1 MNKVNYHHEKQRYS
15 IRKYAFGAASVL
27 IGCAYMANAQVAH
40 ADQTTAAPVAE
51 STTTST
57 NVAPTQPATTVDT
70 TTQSQPST
78 VAQTAPSTTEST
90 TSTQPRASAVSDSVT
105 PASSS
110 TDVTKTVVVTYPD
123 GSTDEVQVHYTVAG
137 QTDADKNEPT
147 VRTQTVRQGQTPTAD
162 SFITNKDSL
171 PAGTTYSFKDDSAL
185 KTETPA
191 TTPTSTKPTETP
203 VTTPT
208 TTKPSDSETVKTP
221 EKAETPTATT
231 TKDDTSK
238 EESKTPEEPVKDKVV
253 KEVITGPEL
262 PASGRYTFTE
272 KTAVYTTPSTNSSV
286 SFYFNKG
293 NQVNYDKV
301 LDAENARW
309 ISYVSYSGIRRYAKV
324 GELTKVLE
332 EVTEPESTETSK
344 NRKPQSAT
352 GTYVFQDTAQVR
364 NDPKLSS
371 PVQFE
376 FRKGDRVNYDKVLT
390 SDDYNW
396 ISYVSYSGIRRYVS
410 LNKVEKATVDTPKT
424 QTPQKE
430 ESKPATTTKSEA
442 SILPANGTYI
452 FTDKADVRNDPK
464 LSSPVQFEFRKGDR
478 VNYDKVLTSDDYNWI
493 SYVSYS
499 GIRRYVSL
507 NKVEK
512 ATVDT
517 PKTQTPQK
525 EESKPATTTKSEAS
539 ILPANGTYIFTDK
552 ADVRNDPKLSSPVQ
566 FEFRKGDR
574 VNYDKVLTSDDYNWI
589 SYVSYSGTRRY
600 VALNKVEKTSA
611 ETSQKEEAKSTTL
624 MEEVKPSLPSSGK
637 YTFTNT
643 VEVHNEAKLSSP
655 VQFEFKKGESVN
667 YDKALV
673 ADDYSWIS
681 YVSYSGIRRY
691 VALNKVGQDTPKAEA
706 TASKPSVV
714 TGNIKVEN
722 VTAKGFDVVVSNVS
736 DTQGVKAVKVPVWSS
751 QGGQDDI
758 IWYDATKQNSGD
770 YKVAVKISDHKNNTG
785 EYNAHL
791 YYVQN
796 DGSLKGIAATRT
808 TVVGEST
815 TETTSN
821 KVTSNGS
828 YYSIKGKYDDIIIA
842 NKKYPLSPS
851 YNPGEDATAKA
862 AFVRLRNDMINQGF
876 NVGHAYSG
884 FRSYDTQKTL
894 YQNYA
899 NRDGYAAAD
908 RYSARA
914 GYSEHQTGL
923 AYDLTDRSG
932 NLLEDKTATDW
943 LNNNAYKYGFVVRYQ
958 PGKESVTGY
967 MPEAWH
973 IRYIGKEAKEVYES
987 GKSLEEYFGFD
998 GGDYT
1003 NTTSSSTANTSTTT
1017 SLTQRGTYHFTSRS
1031 SIKAEPKV
1039 SSPELAYYDAGNSV
1053 NYDKVL
1059 TADGH
1064 QWISYIA
1071 YSGSRRYIAVS

>member
-1 MNKVNYHHEKQRYS
+1 MNKVHYHHEKQRYS

-27 IGCAYMANAQVAH
+27 IGCAYMANVQVAH
-40 ADQTTAAPVAE
+40 ADQATAAPVAE

-57 NVAPTQPATTVDT
+57 NVAPTQPATKVDT

-78 VAQTAPSTTEST
+78 VAQTAPSTTKNT
-90 TSTQPRASAVSDSVT
+90 TSTQPRASAVSESVT

-137 QTDADKNEPT
+137 QTDADNNEPT
-147 VRTQTVRQGQTPTAD
+147 VRTQTVSQGQTPTAD

-272 KTAVYTTPSTNSSV
+272 MTAVYTTPSTNSSV

-293 NQVNYDKV
+293 NQVNYDKI

-396 ISYVSYSGIRRYVS
+396 ISYVSYSGIRRYVA
-410 LNKVEKATVDTPKT
+410 LNKVEKATVDTIKT

-442 SILPANGTYI
+442 ST
-452 FTDKADVRNDPK
+452 
-464 LSSPVQFEFRKGDR
+464 
-478 VNYDKVLTSDDYNWI
+478 
-493 SYVSYS
+493 
-499 GIRRYVSL
+499 
-507 NKVEK
+507 
-512 ATVDT
+512 
-517 PKTQTPQK
+517 
-525 EESKPATTTKSEAS
+525 
-539 ILPANGTYIFTDK
+539 LPANGTYIFTDK

-611 ETSQKEEAKSTTL
+611 ETSQKEEAKSTTSTK
-624 MEEVKPSLPSSGK
+624 EVKPSLPSSGK

-673 ADDYSWIS
+673 ADDYNWIS

-808 TVVGEST
+808 TVAGEST

-1017 SLTQRGTYHFTSRS
+1017 SLAQRGTYHFTSRS

>member
-376 FRKGDRVNYDKVLT
+376 FRKGDRVYYDKVLT
-390 SDDYNW
+390 FDDYNW

-410 LNKVEKATVDTPKT
+410 LNKVEKARVDTPKT

-442 SILPANGTYI
+442 STLPANGTYI
-452 FTDKADVRNDPK
+452 FTDKADVRNDAK
-464 LSSPVQFEFRKGDR
+464 
-478 VNYDKVLTSDDYNWI
+478 I
-493 SYVSYS
+493 
-499 GIRRYVSL
+499 
-507 NKVEK
+507 
-512 ATVDT
+512 
-517 PKTQTPQK
+517 
-525 EESKPATTTKSEAS
+525 
-539 ILPANGTYIFTDK
+539 
-552 ADVRNDPKLSSPVQ
+552 SSPVQ

-624 MEEVKPSLPSSGK
+624 MKEVKPSLPSSGK

-808 TVVGEST
+808 TVAGEST

-923 AYDLTDRSG
+923 VYDLTDRSG

>member
-1 MNKVNYHHEKQRYS
+1 
-15 IRKYAFGAASVL
+15 
-27 IGCAYMANAQVAH
+27 MANAQVAH

-396 ISYVSYSGIRRYVS
+396 ISYVSYSG
-410 LNKVEKATVDTPKT
+410 
-424 QTPQKE
+424 
-430 ESKPATTTKSEA
+430 
-442 SILPANGTYI
+442 
-452 FTDKADVRNDPK
+452 
-464 LSSPVQFEFRKGDR
+464 
-478 VNYDKVLTSDDYNWI
+478 
-493 SYVSYS
+493 
-499 GIRRYVSL
+499 
-507 NKVEK
+507 
-512 ATVDT
+512 
-517 PKTQTPQK
+517 
-525 EESKPATTTKSEAS
+525 
-539 ILPANGTYIFTDK
+539 
-552 ADVRNDPKLSSPVQ
+552 
-566 FEFRKGDR
+566 
-574 VNYDKVLTSDDYNWI
+574 
-589 SYVSYSGTRRY
+589 TRRY

-624 MEEVKPSLPSSGK
+624 MKEVKPSLPSSGK

-808 TVVGEST
+808 TVAGEST

>member
-57 NVAPTQPATTVDT
+57 NVAPTQPATKVDT

-78 VAQTAPSTTEST
+78 VAQTAPSTTENT
-90 TSTQPRASAVSDSVT
+90 TSTQPRASAVSESVT

-137 QTDADKNEPT
+137 QTDADNNEPT
-147 VRTQTVRQGQTPTAD
+147 VRTQTVSQGQTPTAD

-272 KTAVYTTPSTNSSV
+272 MTAVYTTPSTNSSV

-293 NQVNYDKV
+293 NQVNYDKI

-410 LNKVEKATVDTPKT
+410 LNKVEKATVDTTKT

-442 SILPANGTYI
+442 STLPANGTYI
-452 FTDKADVRNDPK
+452 FTDKADVRNDAK
-464 LSSPVQFEFRKGDR
+464 
-478 VNYDKVLTSDDYNWI
+478 I
-493 SYVSYS
+493 
-499 GIRRYVSL
+499 
-507 NKVEK
+507 
-512 ATVDT
+512 
-517 PKTQTPQK
+517 
-525 EESKPATTTKSEAS
+525 
-539 ILPANGTYIFTDK
+539 
-552 ADVRNDPKLSSPVQ
+552 SSPVQ

-611 ETSQKEEAKSTTL
+611 ETSQKEEAKSTTSTK
-624 MEEVKPSLPSSGK
+624 EVKPSLPSSGK

-673 ADDYSWIS
+673 ADDYNWIS

-796 DGSLKGIAATRT
+796 DGSLKGIATTRT
-808 TVVGEST
+808 TVAGEST

-828 YYSIKGKYDDIIIA
+828 YYSLKGKYDDIIIA

-1017 SLTQRGTYHFTSRS
+1017 SLAQRGTYHFTSRS

>member
-499 GIRRYVSL
+499 G
-507 NKVEK
+507 
-512 ATVDT
+512 
-517 PKTQTPQK
+517 
-525 EESKPATTTKSEAS
+525 
-539 ILPANGTYIFTDK
+539 
-552 ADVRNDPKLSSPVQ
+552 
-566 FEFRKGDR
+566 
-574 VNYDKVLTSDDYNWI
+574 
-589 SYVSYSGTRRY
+589 TRRY

-624 MEEVKPSLPSSGK
+624 MKEVKPSLPSSGK

-808 TVVGEST
+808 TVAGEST

>member
-272 KTAVYTTPSTNSSV
+272 KTAVYTTPSTNSSI

-376 FRKGDRVNYDKVLT
+376 FRKGDRVYYDKVLT
-390 SDDYNW
+390 FDDYNW

-442 SILPANGTYI
+442 STLPANGTYI
-452 FTDKADVRNDPK
+452 FTDKADVRNDAK
-464 LSSPVQFEFRKGDR
+464 
-478 VNYDKVLTSDDYNWI
+478 I
-493 SYVSYS
+493 
-499 GIRRYVSL
+499 
-507 NKVEK
+507 
-512 ATVDT
+512 
-517 PKTQTPQK
+517 
-525 EESKPATTTKSEAS
+525 
-539 ILPANGTYIFTDK
+539 
-552 ADVRNDPKLSSPVQ
+552 SSPVQ

-624 MEEVKPSLPSSGK
+624 MKEVKPSLPSSGK

-808 TVVGEST
+808 TVAGEST

-1017 SLTQRGTYHFTSRS
+1017 SLTQRGTYHSTSRS

>member
-1 MNKVNYHHEKQRYS
+1 MNKVHYHHEKQRYS

-27 IGCAYMANAQVAH
+27 IGCAYMANVQVAH
-40 ADQTTAAPVAE
+40 ADQATAAPVAE

-57 NVAPTQPATTVDT
+57 NVAPTQPATKVDT

-78 VAQTAPSTTEST
+78 VAQTAPSTTENT
-90 TSTQPRASAVSDSVT
+90 TSTQPRASAVSESVT

-137 QTDADKNEPT
+137 QTDADNNEPT
-147 VRTQTVRQGQTPTAD
+147 VRTQTVSQGQTPTAD

-272 KTAVYTTPSTNSSV
+272 MTAVYTTPSTNSSV

-293 NQVNYDKV
+293 NQVNYDKI

-396 ISYVSYSGIRRYVS
+396 ISYVSYSGIRRYVA
-410 LNKVEKATVDTPKT
+410 LNKVEKATVDTIKT

-442 SILPANGTYI
+442 STLPANGTYI
-452 FTDKADVRNDPK
+452 FTDKADVRNDAK
-464 LSSPVQFEFRKGDR
+464 
-478 VNYDKVLTSDDYNWI
+478 I
-493 SYVSYS
+493 
-499 GIRRYVSL
+499 
-507 NKVEK
+507 
-512 ATVDT
+512 
-517 PKTQTPQK
+517 
-525 EESKPATTTKSEAS
+525 
-539 ILPANGTYIFTDK
+539 
-552 ADVRNDPKLSSPVQ
+552 SSPVQ

-611 ETSQKEEAKSTTL
+611 ETSQKEEAKSTTSTK
-624 MEEVKPSLPSSGK
+624 EVKPSLPSSGK

-673 ADDYSWIS
+673 ADDYNWIS

-770 YKVAVKISDHKNNTG
+770 YKVAVKISAHKNNTG

-796 DGSLKGIAATRT
+796 DGSLKGIATTRT
-808 TVVGEST
+808 TVAGEST

-828 YYSIKGKYDDIIIA
+828 YYSLKGKYDDIIIA

-1017 SLTQRGTYHFTSRS
+1017 SLAQRGTYHFTSRS

-1071 YSGSRRYIAVS
+1071 YSGSRRYIAVR

>member
-1 MNKVNYHHEKQRYS
+1 M
-15 IRKYAFGAASVL
+15 
-27 IGCAYMANAQVAH
+27 
-40 ADQTTAAPVAE
+40 
-51 STTTST
+51 
-57 NVAPTQPATTVDT
+57 
-70 TTQSQPST
+70 
-78 VAQTAPSTTEST
+78 
-90 TSTQPRASAVSDSVT
+90 
-105 PASSS
+105 
-110 TDVTKTVVVTYPD
+110 
-123 GSTDEVQVHYTVAG
+123 
-137 QTDADKNEPT
+137 
-147 VRTQTVRQGQTPTAD
+147 
-162 SFITNKDSL
+162 
-171 PAGTTYSFKDDSAL
+171 
-185 KTETPA
+185 
-191 TTPTSTKPTETP
+191 
-203 VTTPT
+203 
-208 TTKPSDSETVKTP
+208 
-221 EKAETPTATT
+221 
-231 TKDDTSK
+231 
-238 EESKTPEEPVKDKVV
+238 
-253 KEVITGPEL
+253 
-262 PASGRYTFTE
+262 
-272 KTAVYTTPSTNSSV
+272 
-286 SFYFNKG
+286 
-293 NQVNYDKV
+293 
-301 LDAENARW
+301 
-309 ISYVSYSGIRRYAKV
+309 
-324 GELTKVLE
+324 
-332 EVTEPESTETSK
+332 
-344 NRKPQSAT
+344 
-352 GTYVFQDTAQVR
+352 
-364 NDPKLSS
+364 
-371 PVQFE
+371 
-376 FRKGDRVNYDKVLT
+376 
-390 SDDYNW
+390 
-396 ISYVSYSGIRRYVS
+396 
-410 LNKVEKATVDTPKT
+410 
-424 QTPQKE
+424 
-430 ESKPATTTKSEA
+430 
-442 SILPANGTYI
+442 
-452 FTDKADVRNDPK
+452 
-464 LSSPVQFEFRKGDR
+464 
-478 VNYDKVLTSDDYNWI
+478 
-493 SYVSYS
+493 
-499 GIRRYVSL
+499 
-507 NKVEK
+507 
-512 ATVDT
+512 
-517 PKTQTPQK
+517 
-525 EESKPATTTKSEAS
+525 
-539 ILPANGTYIFTDK
+539 
-552 ADVRNDPKLSSPVQ
+552 
-566 FEFRKGDR
+566 
-574 VNYDKVLTSDDYNWI
+574 
-589 SYVSYSGTRRY
+589 
-600 VALNKVEKTSA
+600 
-611 ETSQKEEAKSTTL
+611 
-624 MEEVKPSLPSSGK
+624 
-637 YTFTNT
+637 
-643 VEVHNEAKLSSP
+643 
-655 VQFEFKKGESVN
+655 
-667 YDKALV
+667 
-673 ADDYSWIS
+673 
-681 YVSYSGIRRY
+681 
-691 VALNKVGQDTPKAEA
+691 GQDTPKAEA

-808 TVVGEST
+808 TVAGEST

>member
-293 NQVNYDKV
+293 NQVNYNKV

-352 GTYVFQDTAQVR
+352 GTYIFQDTAQVR

-376 FRKGDRVNYDKVLT
+376 FRKGDRVYYDKVLT

-442 SILPANGTYI
+442 STLPANGTYI
-452 FTDKADVRNDPK
+452 FTDKADVRNDAK
-464 LSSPVQFEFRKGDR
+464 
-478 VNYDKVLTSDDYNWI
+478 I
-493 SYVSYS
+493 
-499 GIRRYVSL
+499 
-507 NKVEK
+507 
-512 ATVDT
+512 
-517 PKTQTPQK
+517 
-525 EESKPATTTKSEAS
+525 
-539 ILPANGTYIFTDK
+539 
-552 ADVRNDPKLSSPVQ
+552 SSPVQ

-624 MEEVKPSLPSSGK
+624 MKEVKPSLPSSGK

-808 TVVGEST
+808 TVAGEST

-899 NRDGYAAAD
+899 NRDGHAAAD

-987 GKSLEEYFGFD
+987 GKSLEEYFDFD

>member
-396 ISYVSYSGIRRYVS
+396 ISYVSYSG
-410 LNKVEKATVDTPKT
+410 
-424 QTPQKE
+424 
-430 ESKPATTTKSEA
+430 
-442 SILPANGTYI
+442 
-452 FTDKADVRNDPK
+452 
-464 LSSPVQFEFRKGDR
+464 
-478 VNYDKVLTSDDYNWI
+478 
-493 SYVSYS
+493 
-499 GIRRYVSL
+499 
-507 NKVEK
+507 
-512 ATVDT
+512 
-517 PKTQTPQK
+517 
-525 EESKPATTTKSEAS
+525 
-539 ILPANGTYIFTDK
+539 
-552 ADVRNDPKLSSPVQ
+552 
-566 FEFRKGDR
+566 
-574 VNYDKVLTSDDYNWI
+574 
-589 SYVSYSGTRRY
+589 TRRY

-808 TVVGEST
+808 TVAGEST

>member
-442 SILPANGTYI
+442 ST
-452 FTDKADVRNDPK
+452 
-464 LSSPVQFEFRKGDR
+464 
-478 VNYDKVLTSDDYNWI
+478 
-493 SYVSYS
+493 
-499 GIRRYVSL
+499 
-507 NKVEK
+507 
-512 ATVDT
+512 
-517 PKTQTPQK
+517 
-525 EESKPATTTKSEAS
+525 
-539 ILPANGTYIFTDK
+539 LPANGTYIFTDK

-808 TVVGEST
+808 TVAGEST

>member
-1 MNKVNYHHEKQRYS
+1 
-15 IRKYAFGAASVL
+15 
-27 IGCAYMANAQVAH
+27 MANAQVAH

-57 NVAPTQPATTVDT
+57 NVSPTQPATTVDT

-376 FRKGDRVNYDKVLT
+376 FRKGDRVY
-390 SDDYNW
+390 
-396 ISYVSYSGIRRYVS
+396 
-410 LNKVEKATVDTPKT
+410 
-424 QTPQKE
+424 
-430 ESKPATTTKSEA
+430 
-442 SILPANGTYI
+442 
-452 FTDKADVRNDPK
+452 
-464 LSSPVQFEFRKGDR
+464 
-478 VNYDKVLTSDDYNWI
+478 
-493 SYVSYS
+493 
-499 GIRRYVSL
+499 
-507 NKVEK
+507 
-512 ATVDT
+512 
-517 PKTQTPQK
+517 
-525 EESKPATTTKSEAS
+525 
-539 ILPANGTYIFTDK
+539 
-552 ADVRNDPKLSSPVQ
+552 
-566 FEFRKGDR
+566 
-574 VNYDKVLTSDDYNWI
+574 YDKVLTSDDYNWI

-624 MEEVKPSLPSSGK
+624 MKEVKPSLPSSGK

-808 TVVGEST
+808 TVAGEST

-899 NRDGYAAAD
+899 NRDGHAAAD

-987 GKSLEEYFGFD
+987 GKSLEEYFDFD

>member
-1 MNKVNYHHEKQRYS
+1 MNKVHYHHEKQRYS
-15 IRKYAFGAASVL
+15 IRKFAFGAASVL
-27 IGCAYMANAQVAH
+27 IGCAYMANVQVAH
-40 ADQTTAAPVAE
+40 ADQATAAPVAE

-57 NVAPTQPATTVDT
+57 NVAPTQPATKVDT

-78 VAQTAPSTTEST
+78 VAQTAPSTTENT
-90 TSTQPRASAVSDSVT
+90 TSTQPRASAVSESVT

-137 QTDADKNEPT
+137 QTDADNNEPT
-147 VRTQTVRQGQTPTAD
+147 VRTQTVSQGQTPTAD

-272 KTAVYTTPSTNSSV
+272 MTAVYTTPSTNSSV

-293 NQVNYDKV
+293 NQVNYDKI

-396 ISYVSYSGIRRYVS
+396 ISYVSYSGIRRYVA
-410 LNKVEKATVDTPKT
+410 LNKVEKATVDTIKT

-442 SILPANGTYI
+442 STLPANGTYI
-452 FTDKADVRNDPK
+452 FTDKVDVRNDAK
-464 LSSPVQFEFRKGDR
+464 
-478 VNYDKVLTSDDYNWI
+478 I
-493 SYVSYS
+493 
-499 GIRRYVSL
+499 
-507 NKVEK
+507 
-512 ATVDT
+512 
-517 PKTQTPQK
+517 
-525 EESKPATTTKSEAS
+525 
-539 ILPANGTYIFTDK
+539 
-552 ADVRNDPKLSSPVQ
+552 SSPVQ

-611 ETSQKEEAKSTTL
+611 ETSQKEEAKSTTSTK
-624 MEEVKPSLPSSGK
+624 EVKPSLPSSGK

-673 ADDYSWIS
+673 ADDYNWIS

-808 TVVGEST
+808 TVAGEST

-1017 SLTQRGTYHFTSRS
+1017 SLAQRGTYHFTSRS

>member
-376 FRKGDRVNYDKVLT
+376 FRKGDRVYYDKVLT

-442 SILPANGTYI
+442 STLPANGTYI
-452 FTDKADVRNDPK
+452 FTDKADVRNDAK
-464 LSSPVQFEFRKGDR
+464 ISSPVQFEFRKD
-478 VNYDKVLTSDDYNWI
+478 
-493 SYVSYS
+493 
-499 GIRRYVSL
+499 
-507 NKVEK
+507 
-512 ATVDT
+512 
-517 PKTQTPQK
+517 
-525 EESKPATTTKSEAS
+525 
-539 ILPANGTYIFTDK
+539 
-552 ADVRNDPKLSSPVQ
+552 
-566 FEFRKGDR
+566 DR

-808 TVVGEST
+808 TVAGEST

-899 NRDGYAAAD
+899 NRDGHAAAD

-923 AYDLTDRSG
+923 GYDLTDRSG

-987 GKSLEEYFGFD
+987 GKSLEEYFDFD

>member
-1 MNKVNYHHEKQRYS
+1 
-15 IRKYAFGAASVL
+15 
-27 IGCAYMANAQVAH
+27 
-40 ADQTTAAPVAE
+40 
-51 STTTST
+51 
-57 NVAPTQPATTVDT
+57 
-70 TTQSQPST
+70 
-78 VAQTAPSTTEST
+78 
-90 TSTQPRASAVSDSVT
+90 
-105 PASSS
+105 
-110 TDVTKTVVVTYPD
+110 
-123 GSTDEVQVHYTVAG
+123 
-137 QTDADKNEPT
+137 
-147 VRTQTVRQGQTPTAD
+147 
-162 SFITNKDSL
+162 
-171 PAGTTYSFKDDSAL
+171 
-185 KTETPA
+185 
-191 TTPTSTKPTETP
+191 
-203 VTTPT
+203 
-208 TTKPSDSETVKTP
+208 
-221 EKAETPTATT
+221 
-231 TKDDTSK
+231 
-238 EESKTPEEPVKDKVV
+238 
-253 KEVITGPEL
+253 
-262 PASGRYTFTE
+262 
-272 KTAVYTTPSTNSSV
+272 
-286 SFYFNKG
+286 
-293 NQVNYDKV
+293 
-301 LDAENARW
+301 
-309 ISYVSYSGIRRYAKV
+309 
-324 GELTKVLE
+324 
-332 EVTEPESTETSK
+332 
-344 NRKPQSAT
+344 
-352 GTYVFQDTAQVR
+352 
-364 NDPKLSS
+364 S

-376 FRKGDRVNYDKVLT
+376 FRKGDRVY
-390 SDDYNW
+390 
-396 ISYVSYSGIRRYVS
+396 
-410 LNKVEKATVDTPKT
+410 
-424 QTPQKE
+424 
-430 ESKPATTTKSEA
+430 
-442 SILPANGTYI
+442 
-452 FTDKADVRNDPK
+452 
-464 LSSPVQFEFRKGDR
+464 
-478 VNYDKVLTSDDYNWI
+478 
-493 SYVSYS
+493 
-499 GIRRYVSL
+499 
-507 NKVEK
+507 
-512 ATVDT
+512 
-517 PKTQTPQK
+517 
-525 EESKPATTTKSEAS
+525 
-539 ILPANGTYIFTDK
+539 
-552 ADVRNDPKLSSPVQ
+552 
-566 FEFRKGDR
+566 
-574 VNYDKVLTSDDYNWI
+574 YDKVLTSDDYNWI

-624 MEEVKPSLPSSGK
+624 MKEVKPSLPSSGK

-808 TVVGEST
+808 TVAGEST

-851 YNPGEDATAKA
+851 YNPGEDTTAKA

-899 NRDGYAAAD
+899 NRDGHAAAD

-987 GKSLEEYFGFD
+987 GKSLEEYFDFD

>member
-396 ISYVSYSGIRRYVS
+396 ISYVSYSG
-410 LNKVEKATVDTPKT
+410 
-424 QTPQKE
+424 
-430 ESKPATTTKSEA
+430 
-442 SILPANGTYI
+442 
-452 FTDKADVRNDPK
+452 
-464 LSSPVQFEFRKGDR
+464 
-478 VNYDKVLTSDDYNWI
+478 
-493 SYVSYS
+493 
-499 GIRRYVSL
+499 
-507 NKVEK
+507 
-512 ATVDT
+512 
-517 PKTQTPQK
+517 
-525 EESKPATTTKSEAS
+525 
-539 ILPANGTYIFTDK
+539 
-552 ADVRNDPKLSSPVQ
+552 
-566 FEFRKGDR
+566 
-574 VNYDKVLTSDDYNWI
+574 
-589 SYVSYSGTRRY
+589 TRRY

-736 DTQGVKAVKVPVWSS
+736 GTQGVKAVKVPVWSS

-808 TVVGEST
+808 TVAGEST

-821 KVTSNGS
+821 KVASNGS

-899 NRDGYAAAD
+899 NRDGHAAAD

-987 GKSLEEYFGFD
+987 GKSLEEYFDFD

>member
-1 MNKVNYHHEKQRYS
+1 MNKVHYHHEKQRYS

-40 ADQTTAAPVAE
+40 ADQTTATPVAE

-90 TSTQPRASAVSDSVT
+90 ISAQPRTSAVSESVT

-238 EESKTPEEPVKDKVV
+238 EESKTTEEPVKDKVV

-376 FRKGDRVNYDKVLT
+376 FRKGDRVYYDKVLT

-396 ISYVSYSGIRRYVS
+396 ISYVSYSGTRRYVS

-442 SILPANGTYI
+442 STLPANGTYI
-452 FTDKADVRNDPK
+452 FTDKADVRNDAK
-464 LSSPVQFEFRKGDR
+464 
-478 VNYDKVLTSDDYNWI
+478 I
-493 SYVSYS
+493 
-499 GIRRYVSL
+499 
-507 NKVEK
+507 
-512 ATVDT
+512 
-517 PKTQTPQK
+517 
-525 EESKPATTTKSEAS
+525 
-539 ILPANGTYIFTDK
+539 
-552 ADVRNDPKLSSPVQ
+552 SSPVQ

-624 MEEVKPSLPSSGK
+624 MKEVKPSLPSSGK

-808 TVVGEST
+808 TVAGEST

-973 IRYIGKEAKEVYES
+973 IRYIGKEAK
-987 GKSLEEYFGFD
+987 
-998 GGDYT
+998 
-1003 NTTSSSTANTSTTT
+1003 
-1017 SLTQRGTYHFTSRS
+1017 
-1031 SIKAEPKV
+1031 
-1039 SSPELAYYDAGNSV
+1039 
-1053 NYDKVL
+1053 
-1059 TADGH
+1059 
-1064 QWISYIA
+1064 
-1071 YSGSRRYIAVS
+1071 

>member
-442 SILPANGTYI
+442 STLPANGTYI
-452 FTDKADVRNDPK
+452 FTDKADVRNDAK
-464 LSSPVQFEFRKGDR
+464 
-478 VNYDKVLTSDDYNWI
+478 I
-493 SYVSYS
+493 
-499 GIRRYVSL
+499 
-507 NKVEK
+507 
-512 ATVDT
+512 
-517 PKTQTPQK
+517 
-525 EESKPATTTKSEAS
+525 
-539 ILPANGTYIFTDK
+539 
-552 ADVRNDPKLSSPVQ
+552 SSPVQ

-624 MEEVKPSLPSSGK
+624 MKEVKPSLPSSGK

-808 TVVGEST
+808 TVAGEST

-899 NRDGYAAAD
+899 NRDGHAAAD

>member
-185 KTETPA
+185 KTETP
-191 TTPTSTKPTETP
+191 

-376 FRKGDRVNYDKVLT
+376 FRKGDRVYYDKVLT

-442 SILPANGTYI
+442 STLPANGTYI
-452 FTDKADVRNDPK
+452 FTDKADVRNDAK
-464 LSSPVQFEFRKGDR
+464 
-478 VNYDKVLTSDDYNWI
+478 I
-493 SYVSYS
+493 
-499 GIRRYVSL
+499 
-507 NKVEK
+507 
-512 ATVDT
+512 
-517 PKTQTPQK
+517 
-525 EESKPATTTKSEAS
+525 
-539 ILPANGTYIFTDK
+539 
-552 ADVRNDPKLSSPVQ
+552 SSPVQ

-624 MEEVKPSLPSSGK
+624 MKEVKPSLPSSGK

-808 TVVGEST
+808 TVAGEST

>member
-1 MNKVNYHHEKQRYS
+1 MNKVHYHHEKQRYS

-27 IGCAYMANAQVAH
+27 IGCAYMANVQVAH
-40 ADQTTAAPVAE
+40 ADQATAAPVAE

-57 NVAPTQPATTVDT
+57 NVAPTQPATKVDT

-78 VAQTAPSTTEST
+78 VAQTAPSTTENT
-90 TSTQPRASAVSDSVT
+90 TSTQPRASAVSESVT

-137 QTDADKNEPT
+137 QTDADNNEPT
-147 VRTQTVRQGQTPTAD
+147 VRTQTVSQGQTPTAD

-272 KTAVYTTPSTNSSV
+272 MTAVYTTPSTNSSV

-293 NQVNYDKV
+293 NQVNYDKI

-332 EVTEPESTETSK
+332 EVTDPESTETSK

-396 ISYVSYSGIRRYVS
+396 ISYVSYSGIRRYVA
-410 LNKVEKATVDTPKT
+410 LNKVEKATVDTIKT

-442 SILPANGTYI
+442 STLPANGTYI
-452 FTDKADVRNDPK
+452 FTDKADVRNDAK
-464 LSSPVQFEFRKGDR
+464 
-478 VNYDKVLTSDDYNWI
+478 I
-493 SYVSYS
+493 
-499 GIRRYVSL
+499 
-507 NKVEK
+507 
-512 ATVDT
+512 
-517 PKTQTPQK
+517 
-525 EESKPATTTKSEAS
+525 
-539 ILPANGTYIFTDK
+539 
-552 ADVRNDPKLSSPVQ
+552 SSPVQ

-611 ETSQKEEAKSTTL
+611 ETSQKEEAKSTTSTK
-624 MEEVKPSLPSSGK
+624 EVKPSLPSSGK

-673 ADDYSWIS
+673 ADDYNWIS

-796 DGSLKGIAATRT
+796 DGSLKGIATTRT
-808 TVVGEST
+808 TVAGEST

-828 YYSIKGKYDDIIIA
+828 YYSLKGKYDDIIIA

-1017 SLTQRGTYHFTSRS
+1017 SLAQRGTYHFTSRS

>member
-376 FRKGDRVNYDKVLT
+376 FRKGDRVYYDKVLT
-390 SDDYNW
+390 FDDYNW

-442 SILPANGTYI
+442 STLPANGTYI
-452 FTDKADVRNDPK
+452 FTDKADVRNDAK
-464 LSSPVQFEFRKGDR
+464 
-478 VNYDKVLTSDDYNWI
+478 I
-493 SYVSYS
+493 
-499 GIRRYVSL
+499 
-507 NKVEK
+507 
-512 ATVDT
+512 
-517 PKTQTPQK
+517 
-525 EESKPATTTKSEAS
+525 
-539 ILPANGTYIFTDK
+539 
-552 ADVRNDPKLSSPVQ
+552 SSPVQ

-624 MEEVKPSLPSSGK
+624 MKEVKPSLPSSGK

-808 TVVGEST
+808 TVAGEST

-987 GKSLEEYFGFD
+987 GKSLEEYFDFD

>member
-452 FTDKADVRNDPK
+452 FTDKADVRNDAK
-464 LSSPVQFEFRKGDR
+464 
-478 VNYDKVLTSDDYNWI
+478 I
-493 SYVSYS
+493 
-499 GIRRYVSL
+499 
-507 NKVEK
+507 
-512 ATVDT
+512 
-517 PKTQTPQK
+517 
-525 EESKPATTTKSEAS
+525 
-539 ILPANGTYIFTDK
+539 
-552 ADVRNDPKLSSPVQ
+552 SSPVQ

-736 DTQGVKAVKVPVWSS
+736 GTQGVKAVKVPVWSS

-808 TVVGEST
+808 TVAGEST

-821 KVTSNGS
+821 KVASNGS

-899 NRDGYAAAD
+899 NRDGHAAAD

-987 GKSLEEYFGFD
+987 GKSLEEYFDFD

>member
-1 MNKVNYHHEKQRYS
+1 
-15 IRKYAFGAASVL
+15 
-27 IGCAYMANAQVAH
+27 MANAQVAH

-376 FRKGDRVNYDKVLT
+376 FRKGDRVY
-390 SDDYNW
+390 
-396 ISYVSYSGIRRYVS
+396 
-410 LNKVEKATVDTPKT
+410 
-424 QTPQKE
+424 
-430 ESKPATTTKSEA
+430 
-442 SILPANGTYI
+442 
-452 FTDKADVRNDPK
+452 
-464 LSSPVQFEFRKGDR
+464 
-478 VNYDKVLTSDDYNWI
+478 YDKVLTSDDYNWI

-624 MEEVKPSLPSSGK
+624 MKEVKPSLPSSGK

-808 TVVGEST
+808 TVAGEST

>member
-376 FRKGDRVNYDKVLT
+376 FRKGDRVYYDKVLT

-442 SILPANGTYI
+442 STLPANGTYI
-452 FTDKADVRNDPK
+452 FTDKADVRNDAK
-464 LSSPVQFEFRKGDR
+464 
-478 VNYDKVLTSDDYNWI
+478 I
-493 SYVSYS
+493 
-499 GIRRYVSL
+499 
-507 NKVEK
+507 
-512 ATVDT
+512 
-517 PKTQTPQK
+517 
-525 EESKPATTTKSEAS
+525 
-539 ILPANGTYIFTDK
+539 
-552 ADVRNDPKLSSPVQ
+552 SSPVQ

-808 TVVGEST
+808 TVAGEST

-899 NRDGYAAAD
+899 NRDGHAAAD

-987 GKSLEEYFGFD
+987 GKSLEEYFDFD

>member
-293 NQVNYDKV
+293 NQVNYNKV

-376 FRKGDRVNYDKVLT
+376 FRKGDRVYYDKVLT
-390 SDDYNW
+390 FDDYNW

-442 SILPANGTYI
+442 STLPANGTYI
-452 FTDKADVRNDPK
+452 FTDKADVRNDAK
-464 LSSPVQFEFRKGDR
+464 
-478 VNYDKVLTSDDYNWI
+478 I
-493 SYVSYS
+493 
-499 GIRRYVSL
+499 
-507 NKVEK
+507 
-512 ATVDT
+512 
-517 PKTQTPQK
+517 
-525 EESKPATTTKSEAS
+525 
-539 ILPANGTYIFTDK
+539 
-552 ADVRNDPKLSSPVQ
+552 SSPVQ

-624 MEEVKPSLPSSGK
+624 MKEVKPSLPSSGK

-808 TVVGEST
+808 TVAGEST

-987 GKSLEEYFGFD
+987 GKSLEEYFDFD

>member
-40 ADQTTAAPVAE
+40 ADQTTAAPVA
-51 STTTST
+51 
-57 NVAPTQPATTVDT
+57 
-70 TTQSQPST
+70 
-78 VAQTAPSTTEST
+78 EST

-376 FRKGDRVNYDKVLT
+376 FRKGDRVYYDKVLT
-390 SDDYNW
+390 FDDYNW

-442 SILPANGTYI
+442 STLPANGTYI
-452 FTDKADVRNDPK
+452 FTDKADVRNDAK
-464 LSSPVQFEFRKGDR
+464 
-478 VNYDKVLTSDDYNWI
+478 I
-493 SYVSYS
+493 
-499 GIRRYVSL
+499 
-507 NKVEK
+507 
-512 ATVDT
+512 
-517 PKTQTPQK
+517 
-525 EESKPATTTKSEAS
+525 
-539 ILPANGTYIFTDK
+539 
-552 ADVRNDPKLSSPVQ
+552 SSPVQ

-624 MEEVKPSLPSSGK
+624 MKEVKPSLPSSGK

-808 TVVGEST
+808 TVAGEST

>member
-1 MNKVNYHHEKQRYS
+1 
-15 IRKYAFGAASVL
+15 
-27 IGCAYMANAQVAH
+27 MANAQVAH

-396 ISYVSYSGIRRYVS
+396 ISYVSYSG
-410 LNKVEKATVDTPKT
+410 
-424 QTPQKE
+424 
-430 ESKPATTTKSEA
+430 
-442 SILPANGTYI
+442 
-452 FTDKADVRNDPK
+452 
-464 LSSPVQFEFRKGDR
+464 
-478 VNYDKVLTSDDYNWI
+478 
-493 SYVSYS
+493 
-499 GIRRYVSL
+499 
-507 NKVEK
+507 
-512 ATVDT
+512 
-517 PKTQTPQK
+517 
-525 EESKPATTTKSEAS
+525 
-539 ILPANGTYIFTDK
+539 
-552 ADVRNDPKLSSPVQ
+552 
-566 FEFRKGDR
+566 
-574 VNYDKVLTSDDYNWI
+574 
-589 SYVSYSGTRRY
+589 TRRY

-624 MEEVKPSLPSSGK
+624 MKEVKPSLPSSGK

-808 TVVGEST
+808 TVAGEST

-1059 TADGH
+1059 TADGY

>member
-293 NQVNYDKV
+293 NQVNYNKV

-376 FRKGDRVNYDKVLT
+376 FRKGDRVY
-390 SDDYNW
+390 
-396 ISYVSYSGIRRYVS
+396 
-410 LNKVEKATVDTPKT
+410 
-424 QTPQKE
+424 
-430 ESKPATTTKSEA
+430 
-442 SILPANGTYI
+442 
-452 FTDKADVRNDPK
+452 
-464 LSSPVQFEFRKGDR
+464 
-478 VNYDKVLTSDDYNWI
+478 
-493 SYVSYS
+493 
-499 GIRRYVSL
+499 
-507 NKVEK
+507 
-512 ATVDT
+512 
-517 PKTQTPQK
+517 
-525 EESKPATTTKSEAS
+525 
-539 ILPANGTYIFTDK
+539 
-552 ADVRNDPKLSSPVQ
+552 
-566 FEFRKGDR
+566 
-574 VNYDKVLTSDDYNWI
+574 YDKVLTSDDYNWI

-624 MEEVKPSLPSSGK
+624 MKEVKPSLPSSGK

-808 TVVGEST
+808 TVAGEST

-899 NRDGYAAAD
+899 NRDGHAAAD

-987 GKSLEEYFGFD
+987 GKSLEEYFDFD

>member
-1 MNKVNYHHEKQRYS
+1 
-15 IRKYAFGAASVL
+15 
-27 IGCAYMANAQVAH
+27 MANAQVAH

-137 QTDADKNEPT
+137 QTDADKDG
-147 VRTQTVRQGQTPTAD
+147 TQTVRQGQTPTAD

-293 NQVNYDKV
+293 NQVNYNKV

-376 FRKGDRVNYDKVLT
+376 FRKGDRVY
-390 SDDYNW
+390 
-396 ISYVSYSGIRRYVS
+396 
-410 LNKVEKATVDTPKT
+410 
-424 QTPQKE
+424 
-430 ESKPATTTKSEA
+430 
-442 SILPANGTYI
+442 
-452 FTDKADVRNDPK
+452 
-464 LSSPVQFEFRKGDR
+464 
-478 VNYDKVLTSDDYNWI
+478 
-493 SYVSYS
+493 
-499 GIRRYVSL
+499 
-507 NKVEK
+507 
-512 ATVDT
+512 
-517 PKTQTPQK
+517 
-525 EESKPATTTKSEAS
+525 
-539 ILPANGTYIFTDK
+539 
-552 ADVRNDPKLSSPVQ
+552 
-566 FEFRKGDR
+566 
-574 VNYDKVLTSDDYNWI
+574 YDKVLTSDDYNWI

-624 MEEVKPSLPSSGK
+624 MKEVKPSLPSSGK

-808 TVVGEST
+808 TVAGEST

-899 NRDGYAAAD
+899 NRDGHAAAD

-987 GKSLEEYFGFD
+987 GKSLEEYFDFD

>member
-221 EKAETPTATT
+221 EKVETPTATT

-376 FRKGDRVNYDKVLT
+376 FRKGDRVYYDKVLT

-442 SILPANGTYI
+442 STLPANGTYI
-452 FTDKADVRNDPK
+452 FTDKADVRNDAK
-464 LSSPVQFEFRKGDR
+464 
-478 VNYDKVLTSDDYNWI
+478 I
-493 SYVSYS
+493 
-499 GIRRYVSL
+499 
-507 NKVEK
+507 
-512 ATVDT
+512 
-517 PKTQTPQK
+517 
-525 EESKPATTTKSEAS
+525 
-539 ILPANGTYIFTDK
+539 
-552 ADVRNDPKLSSPVQ
+552 SSPVQ

-624 MEEVKPSLPSSGK
+624 MKEVKPSLPSSGK

-808 TVVGEST
+808 TVAGEST

>member
-376 FRKGDRVNYDKVLT
+376 FRKGDRVYYDKVLT

-442 SILPANGTYI
+442 STLPANGTYI
-452 FTDKADVRNDPK
+452 FTDKADVRNDAKIP
-464 LSSPVQFEFRKGDR
+464 
-478 VNYDKVLTSDDYNWI
+478 
-493 SYVSYS
+493 
-499 GIRRYVSL
+499 
-507 NKVEK
+507 
-512 ATVDT
+512 
-517 PKTQTPQK
+517 
-525 EESKPATTTKSEAS
+525 
-539 ILPANGTYIFTDK
+539 
-552 ADVRNDPKLSSPVQ
+552 SPVQ

-624 MEEVKPSLPSSGK
+624 MKEVKPSLPSSGK

-808 TVVGEST
+808 TVAGEST

>member
-293 NQVNYDKV
+293 NQVNYNKV
-301 LDAENARW
+301 LDAENAR
-309 ISYVSYSGIRRYAKV
+309 
-324 GELTKVLE
+324 
-332 EVTEPESTETSK
+332 
-344 NRKPQSAT
+344 
-352 GTYVFQDTAQVR
+352 
-364 NDPKLSS
+364 
-371 PVQFE
+371 
-376 FRKGDRVNYDKVLT
+376 
-390 SDDYNW
+390 
-396 ISYVSYSGIRRYVS
+396 
-410 LNKVEKATVDTPKT
+410 
-424 QTPQKE
+424 
-430 ESKPATTTKSEA
+430 
-442 SILPANGTYI
+442 
-452 FTDKADVRNDPK
+452 
-464 LSSPVQFEFRKGDR
+464 
-478 VNYDKVLTSDDYNWI
+478 
-493 SYVSYS
+493 
-499 GIRRYVSL
+499 
-507 NKVEK
+507 
-512 ATVDT
+512 
-517 PKTQTPQK
+517 
-525 EESKPATTTKSEAS
+525 
-539 ILPANGTYIFTDK
+539 
-552 ADVRNDPKLSSPVQ
+552 
-566 FEFRKGDR
+566 
-574 VNYDKVLTSDDYNWI
+574 WI

-624 MEEVKPSLPSSGK
+624 MKEVKPSLPSSGK

-808 TVVGEST
+808 TVAGEST

-899 NRDGYAAAD
+899 NRDGHAAAD

-987 GKSLEEYFGFD
+987 GKSLEEYFDFD

>member
-293 NQVNYDKV
+293 NQVNYNKV

-376 FRKGDRVNYDKVLT
+376 FRKGDRVYYDKVLT

-442 SILPANGTYI
+442 STLPANGTYI
-452 FTDKADVRNDPK
+452 FTDKADVRNDAK
-464 LSSPVQFEFRKGDR
+464 
-478 VNYDKVLTSDDYNWI
+478 I
-493 SYVSYS
+493 
-499 GIRRYVSL
+499 
-507 NKVEK
+507 
-512 ATVDT
+512 
-517 PKTQTPQK
+517 
-525 EESKPATTTKSEAS
+525 
-539 ILPANGTYIFTDK
+539 
-552 ADVRNDPKLSSPVQ
+552 SSPVQ

-624 MEEVKPSLPSSGK
+624 MKEVKPSLPSSGK

-808 TVVGEST
+808 TVAGEST

-1071 YSGSRRYIAVS
+1071 YSGSRRYSAVS

>member
-376 FRKGDRVNYDKVLT
+376 FRKGDRVYYDKVLT

-442 SILPANGTYI
+442 STLPANGTYI
-452 FTDKADVRNDPK
+452 FTDKADVRNDAK
-464 LSSPVQFEFRKGDR
+464 
-478 VNYDKVLTSDDYNWI
+478 I
-493 SYVSYS
+493 
-499 GIRRYVSL
+499 
-507 NKVEK
+507 
-512 ATVDT
+512 
-517 PKTQTPQK
+517 
-525 EESKPATTTKSEAS
+525 
-539 ILPANGTYIFTDK
+539 
-552 ADVRNDPKLSSPVQ
+552 SSPVQ

-624 MEEVKPSLPSSGK
+624 MKEVKPSLPSSGK

-808 TVVGEST
+808 TVAGEST

>member
-376 FRKGDRVNYDKVLT
+376 FRKGDRVY
-390 SDDYNW
+390 
-396 ISYVSYSGIRRYVS
+396 
-410 LNKVEKATVDTPKT
+410 
-424 QTPQKE
+424 
-430 ESKPATTTKSEA
+430 
-442 SILPANGTYI
+442 
-452 FTDKADVRNDPK
+452 
-464 LSSPVQFEFRKGDR
+464 
-478 VNYDKVLTSDDYNWI
+478 
-493 SYVSYS
+493 
-499 GIRRYVSL
+499 
-507 NKVEK
+507 
-512 ATVDT
+512 
-517 PKTQTPQK
+517 
-525 EESKPATTTKSEAS
+525 
-539 ILPANGTYIFTDK
+539 
-552 ADVRNDPKLSSPVQ
+552 
-566 FEFRKGDR
+566 
-574 VNYDKVLTSDDYNWI
+574 YDKVLTSDDYNWI

-624 MEEVKPSLPSSGK
+624 MKEVKPSLPSSGK

-808 TVVGEST
+808 TVAGEST

>member
-376 FRKGDRVNYDKVLT
+376 FRKGDRVYYDKVLT

-442 SILPANGTYI
+442 STLPANGTYI
-452 FTDKADVRNDPK
+452 FTDKADVRNDAK
-464 LSSPVQFEFRKGDR
+464 
-478 VNYDKVLTSDDYNWI
+478 I
-493 SYVSYS
+493 
-499 GIRRYVSL
+499 
-507 NKVEK
+507 
-512 ATVDT
+512 
-517 PKTQTPQK
+517 
-525 EESKPATTTKSEAS
+525 
-539 ILPANGTYIFTDK
+539 
-552 ADVRNDPKLSSPVQ
+552 SSPVQ

-624 MEEVKPSLPSSGK
+624 MKEVKPSLPSSGK

-808 TVVGEST
+808 TVAGEST

-987 GKSLEEYFGFD
+987 GKSIEEYFGFD

>member
-1 MNKVNYHHEKQRYS
+1 
-15 IRKYAFGAASVL
+15 
-27 IGCAYMANAQVAH
+27 MANAQVAH

-293 NQVNYDKV
+293 NQVNYNKV

-376 FRKGDRVNYDKVLT
+376 FRKGDRVYYDKVLT

-430 ESKPATTTKSEA
+430 ESKSATTTKSEA
-442 SILPANGTYI
+442 STLPANGTYI
-452 FTDKADVRNDPK
+452 FTDKADVRNDAK
-464 LSSPVQFEFRKGDR
+464 
-478 VNYDKVLTSDDYNWI
+478 I
-493 SYVSYS
+493 
-499 GIRRYVSL
+499 
-507 NKVEK
+507 
-512 ATVDT
+512 
-517 PKTQTPQK
+517 
-525 EESKPATTTKSEAS
+525 
-539 ILPANGTYIFTDK
+539 
-552 ADVRNDPKLSSPVQ
+552 SSPVQ

-624 MEEVKPSLPSSGK
+624 MKEVKPSLPSSGK

-808 TVVGEST
+808 TVAGEST

-899 NRDGYAAAD
+899 NRDGHAAAD

-987 GKSLEEYFGFD
+987 GKSLEEYFDFD

>member
-231 TKDDTSK
+231 TKDDNSK

-376 FRKGDRVNYDKVLT
+376 FRKGDRVYYDKVL
-390 SDDYNW
+390 
-396 ISYVSYSGIRRYVS
+396 I
-410 LNKVEKATVDTPKT
+410 
-424 QTPQKE
+424 
-430 ESKPATTTKSEA
+430 
-442 SILPANGTYI
+442 
-452 FTDKADVRNDPK
+452 
-464 LSSPVQFEFRKGDR
+464 
-478 VNYDKVLTSDDYNWI
+478 SDDYNWI

-624 MEEVKPSLPSSGK
+624 MKEVKPSLPSSGK

-808 TVVGEST
+808 TVAGEST

-821 KVTSNGS
+821 KVISNGS